1 MIHSAPRDSV
11 CGNSAIGQSLRYRL
25 VFQSVELS
33 ARLAL
38 AKSTPHVRASGV
50 LLTTPLPPELNT
62 QYRSGA
68 ILWGRGLQAG
78 QLVSLPAASPVDRA
92 FRACL
97 GLDTLDSYTAAT
109 SIHRDHNSGKHTI
122 RDKAIQWTQV
132 YKPCQAQVIF
142 PFQNSGPQPF
152 LVQNLQNH
160 LHFSLQKTLSSVV
173 LF

>member
-1 MIHSAPRDSV
+1 MLAQRSPRAPHTFEPVEFFLSLLCYQSSTHSTGPE
-11 CGNSAIGQSLRYRL
+11 QSFGVGDCRL
-25 VFQSVELS
+25 VSWF
-33 ARLAL
+33 
-38 AKSTPHVRASGV
+38 
-50 LLTTPLPPELNT
+50 
-62 QYRSGA
+62 
-68 ILWGRGLQAG
+68 
-78 QLVSLPAASPVDRA
+78 SLPAASPVDRA
-92 FRACL
+92 VRACL

-160 LHFSLQKTLSSVV
+160 LHFSLQKTSSSVV